1 MAKVFNTTGTCYP
14 QEHYMVDTTKKMKFF
29 EGLIDRKSYFCINR
43 ARQFGKTTTL
53 RYLYYNLGDEY
64 LVIPASFEVF
74 SDNSWDTSETF
85 SKFFCTKLINAFET
99 KENKYTDYQDF
110 WSRTKS
116 IDGIDLD
123 ILSKK
128 ITEFCVL
135 TDKKVVLLIDE
146 VDKAADNDIFLK
158 FLGMLRNKY
167 LERDVMGEHST
178 FWSVILAGVYDI
190 KNLKLKLRPEDER
203 KYNSPW
209 NIAVNYKLDMTFNP
223 QEISTMLVDYENDN
237 HIGFDIM
244 EVSEEIYRYTS
255 GYPVLVSAIC
265 KEIDE
270 YQDKNWTKDG
280 ILKAAKMLLNDEN
293 FTLFDDISKNLS
305 NYPKLHDFLYD
316 ISVNGVQYSYSLLD
330 PILKM
335 AKMFSYIKSG
345 DKGNVEIHN
354 LLFEEAFN
362 SYFINEFARKSVKDP
377 ILSASDYVKN
387 GDLDMSLVINRF
399 SDLMSYAYKD
409 RDQKFLEYHGR
420 LMFLCFIKPIINGT
434 GFCYFE
440 SQTKNGGRMDLVV
453 TYNHK
458 EYIVELKIW
467 RGEKYELSGRDQL
480 AEYLA
485 TRNQSEGYLVTFSFL
500 KSKTIQAEPEWIE
513 HNGKRIFEAVIDCVR
528 GE

>member
-1 MAKVFNTTGTCYP
+1 MAKVFNTTGTCFP
-14 QEHYMVDTTKKMKFF
+14 HKHYMVDTTKKMKFF
-29 EGLIDRKSYFCINR
+29 EGLIDQQAYFCINR

-53 RYLYYNLGDEY
+53 VYLSKNLSDDY

-74 SDNSWDTSETF
+74 SDNSWDSSETF
-85 SKFFCTKLINAFET
+85 SKYFCTKIINALYDR
-99 KENKYTDYQDF
+99 ENRFADYQLF
-110 WSRTKS
+110 WEEIKK

-123 ILSKK
+123 MLSDK
-128 ITEFCVL
+128 ITEFCHLVS
-135 TDKKVVLLIDE
+135 KKIVLLIDE

-167 LERDVMGEHST
+167 LERAKNGDDST

-190 KNLKLKLRPEDER
+190 KNLKLKLRPEEER

-223 QEISTMLVDYENDN
+223 QEISTMLADYENDH

-244 EVSEEIYRYTS
+244 EISEEIYKYTS

-270 YQDKNWTKDG
+270 YQDKVWTKDSVM
-280 ILKAAKMLLNDEN
+280 KASKMLLNDEN

-316 ISVNGVQYSYSLLD
+316 ISVNGVQYSYSLVD

-362 SYFINEFARKSVKDP
+362 SYFINEFARQGMKDP
-377 ILSASDYVKN
+377 ILSSSDYIKN
-387 GDLDMSLVINRF
+387 GDLDMELVINRF
-399 SDLMSYAYKD
+399 SDLMSYSYKD
-409 RDQKFLEYHGR
+409 RDQQFLEYHGR
-420 LMFLCFIKPIINGT
+420 LLFLCFIKPIINGT

-440 SQTKNGGRMDLVV
+440 PQTKNGGRMDLIV

-458 EYIVELKIW
+458 EYIIELKLW
-467 RGEKYELSGRDQL
+467 RGEKYELSGREQL
-480 AEYLA
+480 SNYLQL
-485 TRNQSEGYLVTFSFL
+485 RNHSEGYLITFSFL
-500 KSKTIQAEPEWIE
+500 KSKTVQSEPEWIE
-513 HNGKRIFEAVIDCVR
+513 YNGKRIYEAVIDC
-528 GE
+528 GKDM